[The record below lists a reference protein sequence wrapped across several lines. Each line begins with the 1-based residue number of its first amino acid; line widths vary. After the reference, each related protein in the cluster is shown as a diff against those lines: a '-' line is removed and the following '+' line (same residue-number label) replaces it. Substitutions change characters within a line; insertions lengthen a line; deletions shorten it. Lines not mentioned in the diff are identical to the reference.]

1 MFGFRLSSSRPAGAT
16 CENVESKP
24 ATARLDRDRPQPV
37 GGQSAWVAWQ
47 IVMSLRDAPTDE
59 NLRFTQQRTDTAVSE
74 WDEGLHGGDPIRL
87 RSARRLPS
95 DCGRPVVYHPTA
107 VGPWFA
113 MRHMRTGPRPAA
125 AGPGPAGQS
134 QALSDQS
141 RRSETALVIPRVPYT
156 LFCRCV

>member
-24 ATARLDRDRPQPV
+24 ATV
-37 GGQSAWVAWQ
+37 VAW
-47 IVMSLRDAPTDE
+47 
-59 NLRFTQQRTDTAVSE
+59 QRTDTAVSE

-95 DCGRPVVYHPTA
+95 DCGRPVVYHATA

-113 MRHMRTGPRPAA
+113 
-125 AGPGPAGQS
+125 
-134 QALSDQS
+134 
-141 RRSETALVIPRVPYT
+141 I
-156 LFCRCV
+156 